1 MVVDEAPPVHALS
14 SAPSYGTPI
23 RLAPS
28 AAAFRKPGQSPVQGQ
43 QRAATVPTI
52 GLPGAVPAGQSPG
65 KGMLGQVSDLIF
77 GW

>member
-1 MVVDEAPPVHALS
+1 MAVDELPAAHPHTT
-14 SAPSYGTPI
+14 PSYGTPI

-28 AAAFRKPGQSPVQGQ
+28 AAAFRKVGPSPMHMQPKPAVTHVP
-43 QRAATVPTI
+43 ATTVV
-52 GLPGAVPAGQSPG
+52 GLPVGQSPG